1 MFIIPAELHTFFRKY
16 LKDTKSDVPKGQR
29 HEIMTCILTVCN
41 KMCILYTS
49 IFSYK
54 KKKQVEKDLLSEYGE
69 GGQIKN
75 KRKSAAAAS
84 SRMILLK
91 GSRVH
96 SNNQ

>member
-1 MFIIPAELHTFFRKY
+1 
-16 LKDTKSDVPKGQR
+16 
-29 HEIMTCILTVCN
+29 
-41 KMCILYTS
+41 MCILYTS

-75 KRKSAAAAS
+75 KRKRAAAAS

-96 SNNQ
+96 SNNQWKLKDDIWKWKGKKEGTIGCQVKKSF

>member
-1 MFIIPAELHTFFRKY
+1 MFIIPAQLHTFFRKY
-16 LKDTKSDVPKGQR
+16 LKDTISDVPKGQR

-54 KKKQVEKDLLSEYGE
+54 KKQVEKDLLSEYGE

-75 KRKSAAAAS
+75 KRKRAAAAS

>member
-1 MFIIPAELHTFFRKY
+1 MFIIPAQLHTFFRKY
-16 LKDTKSDVPKGQR
+16 LKGTISDVPKGQR

-49 IFSYK
+49 IFSY